1 MTREEIEKIQ
11 VVQLSYFDNQ
21 REEMWYKIGCI
32 DGLEAADAEPN
43 LNSIWHDASDIPQC
57 EYDIICQDTLG
68 DVWVTKR
75 RAYETGW
82 EERAIRESI
91 VRWVYVSD
99 ILPKGGKK

>member
-1 MTREEIEKIQ
+1 MTREEIEKLC
-11 VVQLSYFDNQ
+11 VVEPYFLETD
-21 REEMWYKIGCI
+21 EEERWYKIGCI

-82 EERAIRESI
+82 EERAIRECI
-91 VRWVYVSD
+91 VRWAYVKD
-99 ILPKGGKK
+99 LFPKGGGI